1 MARKKRSGRKTKTQI
16 RTPKKRSGMSFGKI
30 IFFIAFAV
38 IAYNIFNDTSSTTQ
52 TSPAEE
58 VAVDASL
65 NQGSYALRGSTNTWP
80 DIQNTK
86 NNIVPYSNQ
95 KDLLAKNYYIVLDAS
110 GSMKE
115 TTCADGKTKM
125 KASID
130 ALEQFLQGAPK
141 DANYGLSVFHQG
153 SFKELVKLNRQTDWK
168 KAMQELRQKLVP
180 DGGTPLASA
189 TKAAQ
194 KKLEEQGR
202 KQLGYGE
209 YNLVLITDGMAGHG
223 EDPKAAVDLILQNT
237 PLNLSVI
244 GFCIGENNVLNQPG
258 YIQYRTAT
266 DPKSLKES
274 LQSVLAESPDFNV
287 SDFSQ

>member
-1 MARKKRSGRKTKTQI
+1 MARKKRSGMNF
-16 RTPKKRSGMSFGKI
+16 SKI
-30 IFFIAFAV
+30 IFFVALAV
-38 IAYNIFNDTSSTTQ
+38 IAYNFFNDSSSTQ
-52 TSPAEE
+52 TSPAQE
-58 VAVDASL
+58 VAVDAEL
-65 NQGSYALRGSTNTWP
+65 DRDSYALRGSINTWP
-80 DIQNTK
+80 DIQNK
-86 NNIVPYSNQ
+86 QNSIVPYSDQ

-115 TTCADGKTKM
+115 TNCAGGKTKM

-168 KAMQELRQKLVP
+168 RAMQDLRQNLVP
-180 DGGTPLASA
+180 SGGTPLASA

-194 KKLEEQGR
+194 LKLEEQGR

-209 YNLVLITDGMAGHG
+209 YNLVLITDGMAGQG
-223 EDPKAAVDLILQNT
+223 ENPKAVVDLILRNT

-244 GFCIGENNVLNQPG
+244 GFCIGEKNVLNQPG

>member
-1 MARKKRSGRKTKTQI
+1 MARKKRSGDI
-16 RTPKKRSGMSFGKI
+16 L
-30 IFFIAFAV
+30 FFAVLAIIAFKL
-38 IAYNIFNDTSSTTQ
+38 FNDSSQTQ
-52 TSPAEE
+52 TSPSQE
-58 VAVDASL
+58 VVLDASI
-65 NQGSYALRGSTNTWP
+65 NQNSYALKGSVNTWP
-80 DIQNTK
+80 NIKNKQNSS
-86 NNIVPYSNQ
+86 IPYSD
-95 KDLLAKNYYIVLDAS
+95 KKALLAKNYYIVLDAS

-125 KASID
+125 KASIN

-153 SFKELVKLNRQTDWK
+153 YFKELVQLNKQTDWK
-168 KAMQELRQKLVP
+168 QVMQELRQKLVP
-180 DGGTPLASA
+180 GGGTPLASA
-189 TKAAQ
+189 TQAAQ

-209 YNLVLITDGMAGHG
+209 YNLVLITDGMAEYG
-223 EDPKAAVDLILQNT
+223 EDPKAAVDLILRDT

-258 YIQYRTAT
+258 FIQYRTAT
-266 DPKSLKES
+266 DPESLKES

>member
-1 MARKKRSGRKTKTQI
+1 MAR
-16 RTPKKRSGMSFGKI
+16 KKRSGMSFGKV
-30 IFFIAFAV
+30 IFFVAFAV
-38 IAYNIFNDTSSTTQ
+38 IAYNFFNDSSSTQ
-52 TSPAEE
+52 TPPDQE

-65 NQGSYALRGSTNTWP
+65 NRDSYALRGSTNTWP
-80 DIQNTK
+80 DIQNK
-86 NNIVPYSNQ
+86 QNNIVPYSNQ
-95 KDLLAKNYYIVLDAS
+95 KNLLAKNYYIVLDAS

-115 TTCADGKTKM
+115 TTCAGGKTKM

-153 SFKELVKLNRQTDWK
+153 RFKELVKLNRQTDWK
-168 KAMQELRQKLVP
+168 QAMQELRQKLVP

-189 TKAAQ
+189 TRAAQ
-194 KKLEEQGR
+194 QKLEEQGR

-209 YNLVLITDGMAGHG
+209 YNLVLITDGMAGQG
-223 EDPKAAVDLILQNT
+223 ENPKTIVDLILQNT
-237 PLNLSVI
+237 PLNISVI
-244 GFCIGENNVLNQPG
+244 GFCIGKNNVLNQPG

-266 DPKSLKES
+266 DPESLKES

-287 SDFSQ
+287 SDFNQ

>member
-1 MARKKRSGRKTKTQI
+1 MARKKRSG
-16 RTPKKRSGMSFGKI
+16 MNFGNI
-30 IFFIAFAV
+30 IFFVVLGAIALKF
-38 IAYNIFNDTSSTTQ
+38 FNDYSSTQTSST
-52 TSPAEE
+52 EE
-58 VAVDASL
+58 VAVEASL
-65 NQGSYALRGSTNTWP
+65 SRESYALRGSTNTWP
-80 DIQNTK
+80 NIQNK
-86 NNIVPYSNQ
+86 QKSSVPYSNQ

-125 KASID
+125 KASIN

-153 SFKELVKLNRQTDWK
+153 YFKELVKLNSQTDWRQ
-168 KAMQELRQKLVP
+168 AMQELRQNLVP

-194 KKLEEQGR
+194 QKLEEQGR

-209 YNLVLITDGMAGHG
+209 YNLVLITDGMAGQG
-223 EDPKAAVDLILQNT
+223 ENPKTAVDLIIRNT

-244 GFCIGENNVLNQPG
+244 GFCIGKDNVLNQPG

-266 DPKSLKES
+266 DPESLKES

-287 SDFSQ
+287 SGFSE

>member
-1 MARKKRSGRKTKTQI
+1 MARKKRSGRKTKI
-16 RTPKKRSGMSFGKI
+16 RTPKKRSGMSFGNI
-30 IFFIAFAV
+30 IFFVVLAAIAFKL
-38 IAYNIFNDTSSTTQ
+38 FNDSSQTQ
-52 TSPAEE
+52 TSPSQE
-58 VAVDASL
+58 VVLDASI
-65 NQGSYALRGSTNTWP
+65 NQNSYALKGSVNTWP
-80 DIQNTK
+80 NIKNKQNSS
-86 NNIVPYSNQ
+86 IPYSD
-95 KDLLAKNYYIVLDAS
+95 KKALLAKNYYIVLDAS

-125 KASID
+125 KASIN

-153 SFKELVKLNRQTDWK
+153 YFKELVQLNKQTDWK
-168 KAMQELRQKLVP
+168 QVMQELRQKLVP
-180 DGGTPLASA
+180 GGGTPLASA
-189 TKAAQ
+189 TQAAQ

-223 EDPKAAVDLILQNT
+223 EDPKAAVDLILRDT

-258 YIQYRTAT
+258 FIQYRTAT
-266 DPKSLKES
+266 DPESLKES

>member
-1 MARKKRSGRKTKTQI
+1 MARKKRSGMNF
-16 RTPKKRSGMSFGKI
+16 SKI
-30 IFFIAFAV
+30 IFFVALAV
-38 IAYNIFNDTSSTTQ
+38 IAYNFFNDSSSTQ
-52 TSPAEE
+52 TSPAQE
-58 VAVDASL
+58 VAVDAEL
-65 NQGSYALRGSTNTWP
+65 DRDSYALRGSINTWP
-80 DIQNTK
+80 DIQNK
-86 NNIVPYSNQ
+86 QNSIVPYSDQ

-115 TTCADGKTKM
+115 TNCAGGKTKM

-168 KAMQELRQKLVP
+168 RAMQDLRQNLVP
-180 DGGTPLASA
+180 SGGTPLASA

-194 KKLEEQGR
+194 LKLEEQGR

-209 YNLVLITDGMAGHG
+209 YNLVLITDGMAGQG
-223 EDPKAAVDLILQNT
+223 ENPKAVVDLILRNT

-244 GFCIGENNVLNQPG
+244 GFCISEKNVLNQSG
-258 YIQYRTAT
+258 YIQYLTAT
-266 DPKSLKES
+266 DPESLKQS
-274 LQSVLAESPDFNV
+274 LQDVLAESPDFNV